1 MSRVSSETLHASCVA
16 IGGRAVLIEG
26 RSGTG
31 KSDLSLRLMDRGA
44 VLVSDDYTVLTRRD
58 GALTASP
65 PATIAGKMEVR
76 GLGLIEV
83 AHRQDVPVALV
94 VVADNDPMRMPEAEA
109 SRAIAGVTLPE
120 LRLSLLEPSA
130 PVKVERALALLGVR
144 HSS

>member
-1 MSRVSSETLHASCVA
+1 MNRLSSETLHASCVA
-16 IGGRAVLIEG
+16 IGDRAVLIEG

-31 KSDLSLRLMDRGA
+31 KSDLALRLIDRGA

-83 AHRQDVPVALV
+83 SYAQDVPVALV
-94 VVADNDPMRMPEAEA
+94 VVADNDPVRMPEAEA
-109 SRAIAGVTLPE
+109 LRAIAGVMLPE

-130 PVKVERALALLGVR
+130 PIKVERALLLLGR
-144 HSS
+144 SRPS